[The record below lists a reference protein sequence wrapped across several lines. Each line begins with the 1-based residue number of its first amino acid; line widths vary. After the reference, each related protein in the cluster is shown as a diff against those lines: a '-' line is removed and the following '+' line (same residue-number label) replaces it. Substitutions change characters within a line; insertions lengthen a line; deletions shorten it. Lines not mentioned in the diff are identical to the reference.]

1 MSGESKPQTIPVTVD
16 NFIRAETDWAFDG
29 VIRQQNAFGKFNHS
43 REVTRL
49 DEQTVPRCNR
59 DTLYSTAV
67 FDLDAAPAT
76 ITLPDAGKRF
86 MTMIVINE
94 DHYVYKVFYSAGSY
108 TFTRDKVGTRYALM
122 ALRTLVDPA
131 SAKDVEQ
138 AHALQ
143 DAVTVSQKSP
153 GWFEVPNWDHES
165 QKKIREALKTLGEML
180 PDLRH
185 AFGAKDE
192 VDPVRHLIAT
202 ATAWGGNP
210 DRDASYL
217 NVTPNDND
225 GKTIY
230 TLNVTDVPVD
240 AFWSVTVYNREGY
253 LQPNALNQYNLNNL
267 TAQKSADGSIN
278 VQFGGCDGTTANCLP
293 IMRGWNY
300 MVRLYRPRAE
310 ILTGKWKFPE
320 AQPASTVS
328 KPSAGQTEKV
338 A

>member
-1 MSGESKPQTIPVTVD
+1 MSEESKPRTVPVTVD
-16 NFIRAETDWAFDG
+16 NFIRAETDWAFDT
-29 VIRQQNAFGKFNHS
+29 VIRQQEAFGKFNHA
-43 REVTRL
+43 REVTTL
-49 DEQTVPRCNR
+49 DQQAVPRCNR
-59 DTLYSTAV
+59 DALYSTAV
-67 FDLDAAPAT
+67 FDLDAAAAT
-76 ITLPDAGKRF
+76 ITLPDAGRRF

-94 DHYVYKVFYSAGSY
+94 DHYVYKVFYSAGAC
-108 TFTRDKVGTRYALM
+108 TFTREQVGTRYALM

-131 SAKDVEQ
+131 NAKDVEQ

-153 GWFEVPNWDHES
+153 GRFEVPNWDHES
-165 QKKIREALKTLGEML
+165 RKKVREALKTLGAML

-210 DRDASYL
+210 DRDAIYL

-230 TLNVTDVPVD
+230 TLNVKDVPVD

-253 LQPNALNQYNLNNL
+253 LQPNALNRYNLNNL
-267 TAQKSADGSIN
+267 TAQKDADGSTT
-278 VQFGGCDGTTANCLP
+278 VQFGGCDGKTPNCLP
-293 IMRGWNY
+293 IMKGWNY

-310 ILTGKWKFPE
+310 ILSGKWSFPE
-320 AQPASTVS
+320 AKPKSTTSQDLGDQP
-328 KPSAGQTEKV
+328 EK
-338 A
+338 AA